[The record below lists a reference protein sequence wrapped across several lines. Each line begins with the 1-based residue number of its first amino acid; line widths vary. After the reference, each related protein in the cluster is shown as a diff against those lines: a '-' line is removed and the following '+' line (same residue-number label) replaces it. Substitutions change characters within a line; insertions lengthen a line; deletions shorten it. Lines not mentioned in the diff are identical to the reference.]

1 MMKKN
6 RKSLLITSVL
16 IIVVIWGLIVIEKG
30 ADLFQGFNLFIFIFI
45 IITGIIAFIK
55 VLKQDKEEKEGFPA
69 EDELSKLIKYK
80 SGYYAYMATMYMWLF
95 IFLLKDKFP
104 DTETM
109 LGGGILLSGLIS
121 LIVTY
126 AVKKKFNE

>member
-1 MMKKN
+1 MKKN

-16 IIVVIWGLIVIEKG
+16 IIVVIWGFIVIEKG

-126 AVKKKFNE
+126 VVKKKFNE